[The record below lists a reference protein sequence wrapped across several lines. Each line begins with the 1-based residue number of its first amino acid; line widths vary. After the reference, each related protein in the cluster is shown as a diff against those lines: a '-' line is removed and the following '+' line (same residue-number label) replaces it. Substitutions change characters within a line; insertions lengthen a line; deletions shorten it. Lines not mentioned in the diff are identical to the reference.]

1 MQSSLFSLP
10 EEVKRSLRWCRRAT
24 GSKRLLVVGLP
35 SPVPPAVLLWLSQ
48 SCTVK
53 SLQVLPSQDV
63 ALLLGVPD
71 LLMSEFLALPSPIG
85 GSRHE
90 SNQLPW

>member
-10 EEVKRSLRWCRRAT
+10 EEVKRSLHWCRRAT
-24 GSKRLLVVGLP
+24 GSKQLLVVGLP
-35 SPVPPAVLLWLSQ
+35 SPIPPAVLLWLSQ
-48 SCTVK
+48 NCTIDE
-53 SLQVLPSQDV
+53 LQVLPSQDV
-63 ALLLGVPD
+63 ALLLSAPD
-71 LLMSEFLALPSPIG
+71 LLMSEFLALPAPIG